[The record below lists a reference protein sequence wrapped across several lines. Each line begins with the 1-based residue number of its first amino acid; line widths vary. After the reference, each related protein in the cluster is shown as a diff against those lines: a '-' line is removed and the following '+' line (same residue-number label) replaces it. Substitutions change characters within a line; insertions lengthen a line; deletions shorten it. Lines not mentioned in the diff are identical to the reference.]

1 MESQEFGSI
10 QTSVQSAQPGQA
22 DVAQA
27 AGAIGA
33 VEVLTVNEAA
43 PEVIAAPVLFK
54 PIPDKLFFRIGDVAE
69 LLDVKAY
76 VLRYWETEFPM
87 LSPQKS
93 AAGHRVYRRQDVETL
108 QLIQNLLYRERYSI
122 EGARKRIRE
131 LKKAGELKSAR
142 EELGAEGR
150 AATDSASGIAAA
162 ESAGSASRAN
172 AAAVSVA
179 GIASPEAALI
189 RSRTAELAREL
200 KSLSQVSV
208 DQLFSP

>member
-1 MESQEFGSI
+1 MESQSFNNDI
-10 QTSVQSAQPGQA
+10 QSNPSEVMQTTAT
-22 DVAQA
+22 
-27 AGAIGA
+27 GA
-33 VEVLTVNEAA
+33 VEVLVVNEGA
-43 PEVIAAPVLFK
+43 PEAVAAPVSFK

-142 EELGAEGR
+142 EELATEAASAADVGAV
-150 AATDSASGIAAA
+150 AAGAGI
-162 ESAGSASRAN
+162 AGSAVGATGVVSAEAVLMRAQ
-172 AAAVSVA
+172 A
-179 GIASPEAALI
+179 
-189 RSRTAELAREL
+189 AELAREL
-200 KSLSQVSV
+200 KALSQVSV
-208 DQLFSP
+208 EQLFARA

>member
-10 QTSVQSAQPGQA
+10 QTSVQSVQP
-22 DVAQA
+22 DV
-27 AGAIGA
+27 GA
-33 VEVLTVNEAA
+33 VEVLAVNEAA
-43 PEVIAAPVLFK
+43 PEVAAAPVLFK

-150 AATDSASGIAAA
+150 TESAAA
-162 ESAGSASRAN
+162 ESAGNAFGAN

-179 GIASPEAALI
+179 GIASPEAVLM
-189 RSRTAELAREL
+189 RSRAMELAQEL
-200 KSLSQVSV
+200 KALSQVSV